1 MSVKDKVIEIIAA
14 QAMVEP
20 RDITLEHTLE
30 DLGIDSVGIVES
42 LFVIEESFDISV
54 PFNANT
60 PEQSDFDVSSV
71 ARIIIGVEKLVAQQ
85 HSSRGA

>member
-20 RDITLEHTLE
+20 RDIALEHTLE